1 MQKSLEI
8 ISQSLSKASNSDS
21 KEEAIEHVESA
32 QSELEEAKH
41 LEETRSQ
48 TDTELRNEMT
58 KLHEKAEHEHEI
70 LSKAEEDVRKKYQQQ
85 MRKNAEATKL
95 PAPNNGESEEKDE
108 NPDESAEGM
117 LETANCYLRLGLNFD
132 FFDVSPAATSARKTA
147 QRQWME
153 IVWSCQQARS
163 RRHDVPE
170 SRIGPVPGFC
180 CLRTLLPGLP
190 QKEPFEV
197 RTIQDSDLGF

>member
-1 MQKSLEI
+1 MNIHKSTESWWSSDHEQTNKVLTQMQISLEI

-41 LEETRSQ
+41 LEDTRSQ

-95 PAPNNGESEEKDE
+95 SAPNNGKSEEKDE

-117 LETANCYLRLGLNFD
+117 LEIANCYLRLGLNFD
-132 FFDVSPAATSARKTA
+132 FF
-147 QRQWME
+147 
-153 IVWSCQQARS
+153 
-163 RRHDVPE
+163 
-170 SRIGPVPGFC
+170 
-180 CLRTLLPGLP
+180 
-190 QKEPFEV
+190 
-197 RTIQDSDLGF
+197 